1 MAKKP
6 TKSPVKKIKKKAAE
20 EQPRIIVKE
29 YSFFQDVYE
38 VVSQIP
44 KGKVTSYGAVAA
56 YLGTKLS
63 ARMVGWAM
71 NAAGTAKPKVPAQ
84 RVVNRNGMLTGKHHF
99 ATPTLMEEL
108 LKKDGVAVKN
118 DTVIDFKKRFWDP
131 ITELS
136 L

>member
-1 MAKKP
+1 MK
-6 TKSPVKKIKKKAAE
+6 KKISKKILTA
-20 EQPRIIVKE
+20 QTPSPRGKDGKGP
-29 YSFFQDVYE
+29 YSFFADVYD
-38 VVSQIP
+38 VVRQIP

-71 NAAGTAKPKVPAQ
+71 NAAHTAKPKVPAQ

-99 ATPTLMEEL
+99 ATPTAMEEL
-108 LKKDGVAVKN
+108 LKKDGVTVKN
-118 DTVIDFKKRFWDP
+118 DTVVDFEKRFWNP
-131 ITELS
+131 SKALA

>member
-6 TKSPVKKIKKKAAE
+6 IKLPVKKIKKKVTE
-20 EQPRIIVKE
+20 EQPRSTVKE

-38 VVSQIP
+38 VVRQIP

-108 LKKDGVAVKN
+108 LKKDGVEVKN
-118 DTVIDFKKRFWDP
+118 DTVVDFKNRFWDP